1 MTCRAVK
8 VRQLTI
14 AASLRIL
21 AAMSVKIPA
30 SALLLFILTLCA
42 PGIMPLG
49 AQQHSWEFPGYENA
63 MRGSGREIGAVD
75 EGSFLSAQKR
85 KQKYID
91 EIKAMLFRNF
101 SYADPAVIKA
111 FEEVPREYF
120 MYNYESG
127 SNMGQSAYEVP
138 AREWKIGYG
147 SVLTDYMMQA
157 YMTAKAKP
165 RPTDVSL
172 EIGTGSGFQSALLSR
187 IVKKAYTIEIITS
200 LGDKVKN
207 IFAPLGF
214 ENIEARVGD
223 GFFGWPEVEGGFD
236 IILVTAQAPFVPPA
250 LLSQLKKGGRM
261 IIPIG
266 QPWKPQFLY
275 TFTKDAQGKVH
286 SQRDVSTLFIPMTGQ
301 IQTPPPR
308 PSR

>member
-1 MTCRAVK
+1 M
-8 VRQLTI
+8 Q
-14 AASLRIL
+14 
-21 AAMSVKIPA
+21 
-30 SALLLFILTLCA
+30 
-42 PGIMPLG
+42 
-49 AQQHSWEFPGYENA
+49 E
-63 MRGSGREIGAVD
+63 SGRQVGSADESAFAAVQ
-75 EGSFLSAQKR
+75 AR
-85 KQKYID
+85 KQKYVD
-91 EIKAMLFRNF
+91 EIKAMLIRNF
-101 SYADPAVIKA
+101 GEADPAILKA
-111 FEEVPREYF
+111 FEEVPREYY
-120 MYNYESG
+120 MYNYEAG
-127 SNMGQSAYEVP
+127 RNMGQSAYEVP

-165 RPTDVSL
+165 KATDVSL
-172 EIGTGSGFQSALLSR
+172 EMGTGSGFQSSLLSR

-214 ENIEARVGD
+214 ANIESRVGD

-250 LLSQLKKGGRM
+250 LLAQLKKGGRM

-275 TFTKDAQGKVH
+275 MFTKDAQGKVH
-286 SQRDVSTLFIPMTGQ
+286 SQRDVATLFIPMTGQ

-308 PSR
+308 PEH

>member
-1 MTCRAVK
+1 MIHRKSVSLFFVAVIMF
-8 VRQLTI
+8 I
-14 AASLRIL
+14 AAGT
-21 AAMSVKIPA
+21 V
-30 SALLLFILTLCA
+30 SA
-42 PGIMPLG
+42 G
-49 AQQHSWEFPGYENA
+49 AQQRAWRFTAYDSA
-63 MRGSGREIGAVD
+63 MLESGRQVGSADEQTFLAVQ
-75 EGSFLSAQKR
+75 AR
-85 KQKYID
+85 KQKYVD
-91 EIKAMLFRNF
+91 EIRAMLMRNF
-101 SYADPAVIKA
+101 GEADPAILKA
-111 FEEVPREYF
+111 FEEVPREYY
-120 MYNYESG
+120 MYNYEAG
-127 SNMGQSAYEVP
+127 RNMGQSAYEVP
-138 AREWKIGYG
+138 AQEWKIGYG
-147 SVLTDYMMQA
+147 SVLTDYTMQA

-172 EIGTGSGFQSALLSR
+172 EVGTGSGFQSSLLSR

-200 LGDKVKN
+200 LGDKVKD

-214 ENIEARVGD
+214 ENIESRVGD

-250 LLSQLKKGGRM
+250 LLAQLKKGGRM

-275 TFTKDAQGKVH
+275 LFTKDAQGKVH

-308 PSR
+308 PPR

>member
-1 MTCRAVK
+1 MIHGKSVSLF
-8 VRQLTI
+8 VVIVLILI
-14 AASLRIL
+14 AAGTVS
-21 AAMSVKIPA
+21 
-30 SALLLFILTLCA
+30 
-42 PGIMPLG
+42 LG
-49 AQQHSWEFPGYENA
+49 AQQRGWKFTAYDSA
-63 MRGSGREIGAVD
+63 MQESGRQVGSAD
-75 EGSFLSAQKR
+75 EQAFLAMQAR

-91 EIKAMLFRNF
+91 EIRAMLTRNF
-101 SYADPAVIKA
+101 GEADPRVVKA
-111 FEEVPREYF
+111 FEAVPREYY
-120 MYNYESG
+120 MYNYEAG
-127 SNMGQSAYEVP
+127 RNMGQSAYEVP

-147 SVLTDYMMQA
+147 SVLTDYTMQA

-172 EIGTGSGFQSALLSR
+172 EVGTGSGFQSSLLSR

-200 LGDKVKN
+200 LGDKVKS

-214 ENIEARVGD
+214 QNIESRVGD

-250 LLSQLKKGGRM
+250 LLAQLKKGGRM

-275 TFTKDAQGKVH
+275 LFTKDAQGKVH

-308 PSR
+308 PEH

>member
-1 MTCRAVK
+1 MIRKTSAAVLA
-8 VRQLTI
+8 VL
-14 AASLRIL
+14 LFL
-21 AAMSVKIPA
+21 AAG
-30 SALLLFILTLCA
+30 TL
-42 PGIMPLG
+42 PVG
-49 AQQHSWEFPGYENA
+49 AQQRAWKFTAYDTAMQESGRQIGSADENA
-63 MRGSGREIGAVD
+63 FLAVQ
-75 EGSFLSAQKR
+75 AR
-85 KQKYID
+85 KQKYIA
-91 EIKAMLFRNF
+91 EIKAMLLRNF
-101 SYADPAVIKA
+101 DQADPAILKA

-120 MYNYESG
+120 MYNYEAG
-127 SNMGQSAYEVP
+127 RNMGQSAYEVP

-147 SVLTDYMMQA
+147 SVLTDYTMQA

-165 RPTDVSL
+165 KATDVSL
-172 EIGTGSGFQSALLSR
+172 EVGTGSGFQSSLLSR

-207 IFAPLGF
+207 IFAPLGLT
-214 ENIEARVGD
+214 NIESRVGD

-250 LLSQLKKGGRM
+250 LLAQLKKGGRM

-286 SQRDVSTLFIPMTGQ
+286 SQRDVATLFIPMTGQ

-308 PSR
+308 PEH

>member
-1 MTCRAVK
+1 MITKTAALVLFLSMLTLSFPRAV
-8 VRQLTI
+8 
-14 AASLRIL
+14 
-21 AAMSVKIPA
+21 
-30 SALLLFILTLCA
+30 
-42 PGIMPLG
+42 PLG
-49 AQQHSWEFPGYENA
+49 AQRRAWEFPVYENA
-63 MRGSGREIGAVD
+63 MRGSGRELGAVD
-75 EGSFLSAQKR
+75 ENNFASAQKR
-85 KQKYID
+85 KQKYVEVIRS
-91 EIKAMLFRNF
+91 MLVRNF
-101 SYADPAVIKA
+101 SEADPAVMKA
-111 FEEVPREYF
+111 FAEVPREYY
-120 MYNYESG
+120 MYNYEAG
-127 SNMGQSAYEVP
+127 RNMGQSAYEVP
-138 AREWKIGYG
+138 AQEWKIGYG

-165 RPTDVSL
+165 RATDVSL
-172 EIGTGSGFQSALLSR
+172 EIGTGSGFQSSILSR

-200 LGDKVKN
+200 LGDKVKD
-207 IFAPLGF
+207 IFTPMGF
-214 ENIEARVGD
+214 ENIESRVGD

-275 TFTKDAQGKVH
+275 MFTKDAQGKVH

>member
-1 MTCRAVK
+1 MHVACNARAVF
-8 VRQLTI
+8 
-14 AASLRIL
+14 
-21 AAMSVKIPA
+21 
-30 SALLLFILTLCA
+30 ALLVLSLFA
-42 PGIMPLG
+42 PGMMPLG
-49 AQQHSWEFPGYENA
+49 AQQRAWEFPVYQNA
-63 MRGSGREIGAVD
+63 MRGSGREVSGVD
-75 EGSFLSAQKR
+75 ESSFLSAQKR
-85 KQKYID
+85 KQKYLD
-91 EIKAMLFRNF
+91 EIRAMLVRNF
-101 SYADPAVIKA
+101 SSADPVVMKA
-111 FEEVPREYF
+111 FAEVPREYF
-120 MYNYESG
+120 MYNYEAG
-127 SNMGQSAYEVP
+127 RNMGQSVYEVP

-147 SVLTDYMMQA
+147 SVLTDYLMQA

-165 RPTDVSL
+165 RATDVSL
-172 EIGTGSGFQSALLSR
+172 EVGTGSGFQSSILSR

-207 IFAPLGF
+207 IFGPLGF
-214 ENIEARVGD
+214 EDVESRVGD

-250 LLSQLKKGGRM
+250 LLSQLRKGGRM